1 MEFYS
6 FFSKKKSEINDQLIP
21 NFDYDAYAFDFE
33 REELYNRINLRVNQR
48 IDCGLVDEVKGL
60 VNSGITKNNQSM
72 QGIGYKEILEYIR
85 RLAEGDKKKIL
96 TNRLIMDSIENNI
109 RKAIQIMIDLASDI
123 VSKNKLRSL

>member
-1 MEFYS
+1 MEQ
-6 FFSKKKSEINDQLIP
+6 I
-21 NFDYDAYAFDFE
+21 
-33 REELYNRINLRVNQR
+33 R
-48 IDCGLVDEVKGL
+48 IDEKLANL
-60 VNSGITKNNQSM
+60 
-72 QGIGYKEILEYIR
+72 KEILEYIK